1 MTNTRSISMFVLAV
15 AAVLAVTAAAGPAIA
30 EEDPTKKV
38 PSAEDGKELAQ
49 KLCGGCHLTGT
60 ERSGAAPVGPPP
72 FVTIAN
78 KPDQT
83 AERIEGALIQPHPPM
98 PDMQLTKEEMRDII
112 AYLDTMRDDKSS
124 PLLAP
129 PTPEKPK
136 TPSKG

>member
-1 MTNTRSISMFVLAV
+1 MGSAISLRARAV
-15 AAVLAVTAAAGPAIA
+15 AAALAVTAGVGPALA

-38 PSAEDGKELAQ
+38 PSAEDGKVLAG

-60 ERSGAAPVGPPP
+60 ERNGAAPVGPPP
-72 FVTIAN
+72 FVSIAN
-78 KPDQT
+78 RAGQT

-112 AYLDTMRDDKSS
+112 AYLDTMREDRSS